1 MPTYTYQVIHDDGS
15 EGEIFEYT
23 QRMSEPPLEEHPET
37 GERVVRVFVSP
48 HIAGNSHERIQK
60 QTASDKN
67 LERLGFTKYVRNGKG
82 HYEKHVGDAKLPSS
96 LHPTE

>member
-15 EGEIFEYT
+15 EGELFEYT

-37 GERVVRVFVSP
+37 GEKVVRVFVSP

-60 QTASDKN
+60 QRTSDDN
-67 LERLGFTKYVRNGKG
+67 LARLGFTKYVKNGKG
-82 HYEKHVGDAKLPSS
+82 HYEKHVGDAKLPGE
-96 LHPTE
+96 LHSDS